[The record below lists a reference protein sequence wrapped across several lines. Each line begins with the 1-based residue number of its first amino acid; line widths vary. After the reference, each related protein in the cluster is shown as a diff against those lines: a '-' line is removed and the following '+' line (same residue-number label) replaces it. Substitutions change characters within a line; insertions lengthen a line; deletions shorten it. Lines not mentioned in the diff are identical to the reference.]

1 MKTKHRNAFLLAAL
15 AALTLSGACTTD
27 DAPHGSDADDLH
39 GSPITFTA
47 TIPATAPAAAPSAAP
62 PATRTTPDGDRWLP
76 TDRVGITVSPTAG
89 TVFTPVD
96 NKPYRVDGLTTPAA
110 SATLAPDDGTP
121 LRYPREGSLD
131 IMAYYPYDTNATY
144 GRISLDLT
152 DQSDPAALDVMMAK
166 VANVSQSQSPVRL
179 SFRHISAKV
188 TLNVTA
194 GTGLTAGDISALTG
208 ADVSAGP
215 IVAHVDIELKTEAWS
230 EKGQQSIN
238 LYKSATP
245 SEGVHA
251 TFSAII
257 PPYFTPN
264 IPITFQIGGRE
275 YTCTLTSTDRF
286 LAGNNYIY
294 PVTVND
300 NGIRL
305 GTPAITAWDVQGSA
319 AATVP
324 TLEVVRIPAGK
335 FLMGSSDGSNPGD
348 RDGSGLNTTPAEPHR
363 FDNETQHWVELTKDF
378 HMGKYLVTNAQY
390 VEFLN
395 AKGVVKETITDGNL
409 IGPGGQCTW
418 GENDGQPM
426 FFADGYTIEWDDATS
441 KWVPGAGRKKH
452 PVVYITWYGAYEY
465 AAWAGGTLPTEAQWE
480 YACRA
485 GKANHPF
492 GVGTGYRLDNTLA
505 NFDWEFSWDWDGSSP
520 AATTPNTGTSPRG
533 IQAVGSYPPNA
544 WGLYDMHGNV
554 REWCLDSQADYPTD
568 TTKDKPAKDP
578 VKPGSNRVL
587 RGGHYLSQGQACRSA
602 YRNYSTAPRSAS
614 YEFGF
619 RVVFPAP

>member
-15 AALTLSGACTTD
+15 VALTLSGACTTD

-47 TIPATAPAAAPSAAP
+47 TIPATAPAAAP

-76 TDRVGITVSPTAG
+76 TDRVGITVTPTAG
-89 TVFTPVD
+89 TVFTPVE
-96 NKPYRVDGLTTPAA
+96 NKPYRVDGLT
-110 SATLAPDDGTP
+110 TLAPDDGTP

-131 IMAYYPYDTNATY
+131 ILAYYPYNGTPAADGT
-144 GRISLDLT
+144 ILIDLT
-152 DQSDPAALDVMMAK
+152 RQSAPAAIDLM
-166 VANVSQSQSPVRL
+166 VASAHGVSRSPQPVPL
-179 SFRHISAKV
+179 QFRHALSKI

-194 GTGLTAGDISALTG
+194 GNGLTADGIRALE
-208 ADVSAGP
+208 AEDVTLERN
-215 IVAHVDIELKTEAWS
+215 DIESLFHITFHVKDGTI
-230 EKGQQSIN
+230 GQSVTR
-238 LYKSATP
+238 LGFPLCKHAAPASGA
-245 SEGVHA
+245 HA
-251 TFSAII
+251 TFSVIV
-257 PPYFTPN
+257 PPGANDSYTVHFRLN
-264 IPITFQIGGRE
+264 GRN
-275 YTCTLTSTDRF
+275 YTCTPTSTDRF
-286 LAGNNYIY
+286 LAGNNYIF
-294 PVTVND
+294 PVTVTD

-319 AATVP
+319 SATVP
-324 TLEVVRIPAGK
+324 TMEVVRIPAGK

-619 RVVFPAP
+619 RVVFAP